1 MSGIYK
7 LQQEFNKDIMTKSG
21 MTSGLKGKLRYDEPM
36 SRHTSWR
43 VGGPADRFYIP
54 LDLED
59 LKYFLGR
66 LPVHEPVTW
75 IGLGS
80 NLLVRDGGIRG
91 TVIVTKSVMN
101 ELENLSSGQIR
112 AGAGIACARLA
123 RHSVKSGLTG
133 AEFLIGIP
141 GTLGGAL
148 AMNAGAFGSETWNI
162 VNEVV
167 TVNRKGEEQT
177 RNKSDFIIAY
187 RTVTKPFGEWFTSA
201 LLQLQPDIKQTANN
215 TIREFLARRS
225 QTQPIGEASC
235 GSVFR
240 NPDPEVSAARLIESC
255 GLKGYSIGKASVSKK
270 HANFI
275 INEGYASASDIEKLI
290 QHVQQL
296 VYEKHNITLVPE
308 VHMIGED
315 NRNAY

>member
-1 MSGIYK
+1 MSGIYR
-7 LQQEFNKDIMTKSG
+7 LQHEFNKNIMTKPSIP
-21 MTSGLKGKLRYDEPM
+21 GLKGKLRYDEPM

-43 VGGPADRFYIP
+43 VGGPADQFYIP
-54 LDLED
+54 HNLED
-59 LKYFLGR
+59 LKYFLDK
-66 LPVHEPVTW
+66 LPADEPVTW

-91 TVIVTKSVMN
+91 TVIATKNVIN
-101 ELENLSSGQIR
+101 DLENLPSGQIR
-112 AGAGIACARLA
+112 AGAGIACAKLA
-123 RHSVKSGLTG
+123 RHSVNSGLTG

-162 VNEVV
+162 VKQVV
-167 TVNRKGEEQT
+167 TVNRQGEEHT

-187 RTVTKPFGEWFTSA
+187 RSVTKSSGEWFISA
-201 LLQLQPDIKQTANN
+201 LLELQPDINQTGKN
-215 TIREFLARRS
+215 TLSEFLARRS

-240 NPDPEVSAARLIESC
+240 NPGPDMAAAKLIESC
-255 GLKGYSIGKASVSKK
+255 GLKGQSIGMACVSMK

-275 INEGYASASDIEKLI
+275 INQGNASASDIEKLI
-290 QHVQQL
+290 EHVQQV
-296 VYEKHNITLVPE
+296 VYEKHNINLLPE
-308 VHMIGED
+308 VRVIGE
-315 NRNAY
+315 Y